1 MYSLLYA
8 DRHGV
13 LYEDA
18 QYQASAWTGTRTVPL
33 TEEQL
38 IPLPPGTDIVMLPG
52 RPPVGWDRGPVDNVA
67 VKSEDGQL
75 CAVAAL
81 LPVGFTRT
89 LLPAYAVSTNAPAL
103 GLFGYTAVTAKDG
116 EFFVAAVHT
125 DEEYRWNPLLYNDR
139 TLPRRIKQN
148 LKKMPRNRLAHHL
161 ANCAL
166 NYHCLTAQNMFYSR
180 WEAGIPVSPTCNADC
195 FGCIS
200 RQPSEC
206 CPSPQERIKFI
217 PSADEVTELGVLHL
231 DQGVEPIISFGQ
243 GCEGEPLM
251 QAALLENAMRRIRR
265 QTSRGTI
272 NLNTNGSDPEAVV
285 ALAAAGLGS
294 IRVSLFSA
302 RTDVYQAYHQ
312 PRGFGLDDVRQTI
325 AAAAANGVYVSLNLL
340 VMPGFTDRESEITA
354 LENLLGDQT
363 VHMVQLRNLNIDP
376 EKFFTQFP
384 REEND
389 TSGIT
394 GLISRLQRFSGL
406 KIGNF
411 TTVYTD

>member
-1 MYSLLYA
+1 
-8 DRHGV
+8 
-13 LYEDA
+13 
-18 QYQASAWTGTRTVPL
+18 
-33 TEEQL
+33 
-38 IPLPPGTDIVMLPG
+38 
-52 RPPVGWDRGPVDNVA
+52 
-67 VKSEDGQL
+67 
-75 CAVAAL
+75 
-81 LPVGFTRT
+81 
-89 LLPAYAVSTNAPAL
+89 
-103 GLFGYTAVTAKDG
+103 
-116 EFFVAAVHT
+116 
-125 DEEYRWNPLLYNDR
+125 
-139 TLPRRIKQN
+139 
-148 LKKMPRNRLAHHL
+148 
-161 ANCAL
+161 
-166 NYHCLTAQNMFYSR
+166 
-180 WEAGIPVSPTCNADC
+180 
-195 FGCIS
+195 
-200 RQPSEC
+200 
-206 CPSPQERIKFI
+206 
-217 PSADEVTELGVLHL
+217 
-231 DQGVEPIISFGQ
+231 
-243 GCEGEPLM
+243 M